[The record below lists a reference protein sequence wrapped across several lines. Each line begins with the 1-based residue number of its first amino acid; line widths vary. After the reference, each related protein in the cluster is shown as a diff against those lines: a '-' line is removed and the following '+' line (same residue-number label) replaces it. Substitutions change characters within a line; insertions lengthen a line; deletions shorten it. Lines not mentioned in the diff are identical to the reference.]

1 MKLYI
6 VRIFVRDWLGACE
19 FYEHTLGLSKGFS
32 DEPLGWAEFDVG
44 GAKLGV
50 QWVSADDDEG
60 QALVGRFLGVSLNVD
75 DIQQTYAELSN
86 KGVVF
91 TAPPKKQPWGGLLAH
106 FRDPEGNVLTLVG

>member
-1 MKLYI
+1 MKLYV

-19 FYEHTLGLSKGFS
+19 FYENTLGLSKCFA

-50 QWVSADDDEG
+50 QWVTDEDEN

-75 DIQQTYAELSN
+75 DIQQTYEELCN
-86 KGVVF
+86 KGVKF
-91 TAPPKKQPWGGLLAH
+91 TAPPQKQSWGGSLTH
-106 FRDPEGNVLTLVG
+106 FKDPEGNILTLVG